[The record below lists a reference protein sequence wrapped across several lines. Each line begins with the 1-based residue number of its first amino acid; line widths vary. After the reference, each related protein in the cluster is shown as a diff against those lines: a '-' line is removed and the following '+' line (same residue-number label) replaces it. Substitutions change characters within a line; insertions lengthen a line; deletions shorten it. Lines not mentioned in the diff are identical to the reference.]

1 MSSQEVDDYLS
12 QFSGPGLATA
22 LDLRKQL
29 LELIPGGEEGMS
41 YAMPVIKYQGKAIA
55 GYAIAKNHVGYY
67 PHSSLVISKVPGLE
81 ARYKTTKGALQIPN
95 GEFLPVQFVAELVR
109 VRLELLELKPPNA

>member
-12 QFSGPGLATA
+12 QFSGPGLTTA

-67 PHSSLVISKVPGLE
+67 PHSSLVISKVPGLD
-81 ARYKTTKGALQIPN
+81 ARYKSTKGALQIPS
-95 GEFLPVQFVAELVR
+95 GELLPRDVVEALVR
-109 VRLELLELKPPNA
+109 ERIVMLGLSK

>member
-41 YAMPVIKYQGKAIA
+41 YAMPVITYQGKAIA

-67 PHSSLVISKVPGLE
+67 PHSSLVISKVPGLQ

-95 GEFLPVQFVAELVR
+95 GELLPRDIVEALVR
-109 VRLELLELKPPNA
+109 ERIVMLGVSK